1 MPAVSE
7 PISYDEVPYPGAAL
21 SETHPSNLAV
31 IATLFGLQPAL
42 PSRCRVLE
50 LGCATGGNL
59 LPMAELLPGSDFVGI
74 DLSGVQIGMARSRAR
89 QLGLPRLAG
98 WLEADL
104 PAASSCGSGCGTC
117 GNCGTGDT
125 QASTPPEFSIT
136 PDALRRTI
144 RKQPTD
150 ASRNLSK

>member
-1 MPAVSE
+1 M
-7 PISYDEVPYPGAAL
+7 L
-21 SETHPSNLAV
+21 QNLIVAV
-31 IATLFGLQPAL
+31 IVVLAAWAVARRYL
-42 PSRCRVLE
+42 PKTVRRRTAGFS
-50 LGCATGGNL
+50 
-59 LPMAELLPGSDFVGI
+59 
-74 DLSGVQIGMARSRAR
+74 ARRAR
-89 QLGLPRLAG
+89 QLCLPRLAG